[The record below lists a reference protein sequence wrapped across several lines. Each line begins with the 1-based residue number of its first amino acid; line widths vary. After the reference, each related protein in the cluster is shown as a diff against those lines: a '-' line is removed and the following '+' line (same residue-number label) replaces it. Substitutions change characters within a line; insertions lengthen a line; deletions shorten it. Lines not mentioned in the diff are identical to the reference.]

1 MNTMTSTTKPRVRK
15 PNICMRCGSSQVLIE
30 HRSDVVE
37 FKGLTLEA
45 EGLVD
50 TVCQKCQHRW
60 VTDGQEIDNLAI
72 LRAAY
77 SIKRDAVRS
86 REGLLTAEQIEH
98 ILARLGLSKSEAAT
112 LFGGGANAF
121 YKYIGGDVL
130 QSFPMDRLLRLTLA
144 FGQQAV
150 AYLRLGQSAPLYLDV
165 GKDFFVGTGTMSVLV
180 AANPSTI
187 QNPKPTYPINRLS
200 GSGATS
206 QVLN

>member
-1 MNTMTSTTKPRVRK
+1 MLNATKPRVRK

-30 HRSDVVE
+30 HRSDVVD
-37 FKGLTLEA
+37 FKGLTLEV
-45 EGLVD
+45 EGLVE

-150 AYLRLGQSAPLYLDV
+150 AYLRGGQSAPLYLDA
-165 GKDFFVGTGTMSVLV
+165 GKHLFIGSGTVSISV
-180 AANPSTI
+180 AANPIAAQSLMPVYTI
-187 QNPKPTYPINRLS
+187 TGLS
-200 GSGATS
+200 GSGANP
-206 QVLN
+206 QVLQ

>member
-1 MNTMTSTTKPRVRK
+1 MLSTSKPRVRK

-30 HRSDVVE
+30 HRSDVVD

-45 EGLVD
+45 EGLVE

-72 LRAAY
+72 LRTAY
-77 SIKRDAVRS
+77 SIKRDEVRAK
-86 REGLLTAEQIEH
+86 EGLLTAEQIEY

-130 QSFPMDRLLRLTLA
+130 QSFPIDRLLRLTLA

-150 AYLRLGQSAPLYLDV
+150 AYLRQCH
-165 GKDFFVGTGTMSVLV
+165 
-180 AANPSTI
+180 
-187 QNPKPTYPINRLS
+187 
-200 GSGATS
+200 
-206 QVLN
+206 